1 MNWPKALAKHG
12 ISLDIN
18 WQELWSSIGT
28 PLTDPTEENAWW
40 RLIQRAW
47 NAKNRHPTEPDKSC
61 RLNCGCNDESM
72 LHMITCS
79 RAKPLWRACL
89 KICTTLFNERGGLNI
104 VSAIVFNQD
113 NGKMLGPLTRAFL
126 RHATQQY
133 YQDVTNVA
141 KHKRAFFWETTLH
154 AALIRLRSAALRKG
168 YEIRKHFVLR
178 KHTHLVG
185 VVAEEER
192 KKFAPLIMIDQ
203 QGHSALAPAF
213 ARIIEDAESSAT
225 HRLRHVSAARG
236 TARPKKRPRSA

>member
-1 MNWPKALAKHG
+1 MTLTHTSLWHQLNKHYRDPYRGDEEDAEEVAGDRAKISRSSIIGPTTEAFPLNEGWHMASQSPTKEDGKPRRLSDLTIHEITVALTEATTNDQRPNCEMNWPKALAKHG

-79 RAKPLWRACL
+79 RAKPLWKACL
-89 KICTTLFNERGGLNI
+89 KICTTLFNERDGLNI

-113 NGKMLGPLTRAFL
+113 NGKMLSPLTRAFL
-126 RHATQQY
+126 RHAVQQY

-141 KHKRAFFWETTLH
+141 KHKRAFF
-154 AALIRLRSAALRKG
+154 
-168 YEIRKHFVLR
+168 
-178 KHTHLVG
+178 
-185 VVAEEER
+185 
-192 KKFAPLIMIDQ
+192 
-203 QGHSALAPAF
+203 
-213 ARIIEDAESSAT
+213 
-225 HRLRHVSAARG
+225 
-236 TARPKKRPRSA
+236 